1 MAQNPSART
10 EIPCTGSIAIDGANT
25 ARTLPILLPFAI
37 SEVRVVMHTAY
48 TGATATVITVKRE
61 VKVGSNTDAV
71 SIATFTIPI
80 TAALGQV
87 FLVKVADFDDTTT
100 APGETISF
108 VSDGGADPTT
118 TASFAAI
125 GYRFDEGLSA
135 GSTTV
140 TSADKPRS
148 GVGGVKVLTGTSA

>member
-10 EIPCTGSIAIDGANT
+10 EIPCTGSIAIDGTNT

-48 TGATATVITVKRE
+48 TGATASVITVNRE
-61 VKVGSNTDAV
+61 IKVGTSTNQIA
-71 SIATFTIPI
+71 IATFTIPI

-87 FLVKVADFDDTTT
+87 FLVKVADFGDTTT

-108 VSDGGADPTT
+108 VSDGGADATT
-118 TASFAAI
+118 TASFAAV

-135 GSTTV
+135 GSATV
-140 TSADKPRS
+140 TSMDKPRS
-148 GVGGVKVLTGTSA
+148 GVGGIKVLTGTEA